1 MNDKLLE
8 SVGQNQSDMIHRIIG
23 NTFIIEYGII
33 KDIPADG
40 IVTVEMSV
48 SDNEENII
56 ITDCVLLTPA
66 SKNFAVKVQPELDDK
81 VLVLFPRKFNNDMF
95 NKDKNETIISDEAS
109 GYNVLSGIAVLM
121 NQFQEEVHKNF
132 IEFSEGNL
140 KLDVNYDKDTDK
152 TAVSV
157 SMDKD
162 GNIEVSNQKGK
173 VKLDSEGYLKYENT
187 DDNKS
192 KIEFTSSG
200 FTMQDKNGCTITSS
214 SSDIQINGKLKIKK

>member
-121 NQFQEEVHKNF
+121 NQFQEEAHKNF

-152 TAVSV
+152 TVVSV